1 MSSTKRWRASTSK
14 LEMYVPRLIAS
25 TFTDFPVQTTLEMTK
40 NAQIWPR
47 SMNAMLGGEP
57 KKIYLVSAS
66 IGEIGGQGLDFIGSS
81 DFPCLAAELM
91 YHRWIHVPPEVLY

>member
-1 MSSTKRWRASTSK
+1 
-14 LEMYVPRLIAS
+14 
-25 TFTDFPVQTTLEMTK
+25 
-40 NAQIWPR
+40 
-47 SMNAMLGGEP
+47 MNAMLGGEP